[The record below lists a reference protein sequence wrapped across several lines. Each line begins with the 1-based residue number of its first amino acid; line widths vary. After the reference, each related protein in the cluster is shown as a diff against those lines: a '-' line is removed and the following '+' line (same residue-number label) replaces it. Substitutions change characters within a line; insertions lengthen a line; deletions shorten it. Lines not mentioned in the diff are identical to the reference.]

1 MTSNATLP
9 LVVFAYDFPHKKTY
23 EGLLRLHLAG
33 IPIALVIGAPFVQL
47 NIRES
52 AIRVG
57 PAKLQF
63 LSARH
68 VCDRL
73 GIPYVREAHNSPET
87 VAALREIAPRVG
99 VVLGA
104 RILSQEII
112 DCFSVGVINMH
123 PGLIPEN
130 RGLDN
135 LKWAIL
141 LGLDQGVTTHL
152 IAGGKD
158 VDLGRLIERQVV
170 PVLPDDTLLDVHL
183 RIQNLELEMMVRAVE
198 RIAERGDDARRAA
211 FIPFQDRGTYRACV
225 PPEIEERLLEQ
236 FREYRDGWRSK
247 NVREPV
253 GEDW

>member
-1 MTSNATLP
+1 MTP
-9 LVVFAYDFPHKKTY
+9 LIVFAYDFPHKKTY

-87 VAALREIAPRVG
+87 VAALRELSPRVG

-183 RIQNLELEMMVRAVE
+183 RIQNTELEMMVRAVE
-198 RIAERGDDARRAA
+198 LIASKGLVARGWFA
-211 FIPFQDRGTYRACV
+211 PFSDRGTYRACV

-247 NVREPV
+247 SMREPV

>member
-1 MTSNATLP
+1 MASPAP

-47 NIRES
+47 HIRES
-52 AIRVG
+52 AIRVA

-87 VAALREIAPRVG
+87 VAALRELAPRVG

-112 DCFSVGVINMH
+112 DCFSVGVINAH

-135 LKWAIL
+135 VKWAIL

-183 RIQNLELEMMVRAVE
+183 RIQNTELEMMVRAVE
-198 RIAERGDDARRAA
+198 EIGDARGKCGIE
-211 FIPFQDRGTYRACV
+211 FPPFRDRGTYRACV

-247 NVREPV
+247 NQREPV

>member
-1 MTSNATLP
+1 MASPAP

-52 AIRVG
+52 AIRVA

-87 VAALREIAPRVG
+87 VAALRELSPRVG

-158 VDLGRLIERQVV
+158 VDLGRLIESRVV

-183 RIQNLELEMMVRAVE
+183 RITNTELEMMVRAVE
-198 RIAERGDDARRAA
+198 RIEGGLKLNRLA
-211 FIPFQDRGTYRACV
+211 FPLFPNRGTYRACV

>member
-1 MTSNATLP
+1 MASPAP

-52 AIRVG
+52 AIRVA

-87 VAALREIAPRVG
+87 VAALRELAPRVG

-112 DCFSVGVINMH
+112 DCFSVGVINAH

-198 RIAERGDDARRAA
+198 RAGKVAGRMA
-211 FIPFQDRGTYRACV
+211 FPTFASRGTYRQAIT
-225 PPEIEERLLEQ
+225 PEHEERLLEMW
-236 FREYRDGWRSK
+236 REYRDGWRSK
-247 NVREPV
+247 GSREPV
-253 GEDW
+253 AEDW